1 VILEESVQE
10 GVPIELA
17 ELLYDIAWEEGLDPA
32 IGFELVRTGLGV
44 GPPPEGVSNVAEV
57 PTADRYLPAWMFPA
71 TPPDLMLR
79 ERMLRVSFRR
89 LRGLLEANDDVD
101 QAFRLFANEPD
112 VGHYGY

>member
-1 VILEESVQE
+1 
-10 GVPIELA
+10 
-17 ELLYDIAWEEGLDPA
+17 
-32 IGFELVRTGLGV
+32 
-44 GPPPEGVSNVAEV
+44 
-57 PTADRYLPAWMFPA
+57 
-71 TPPDLMLR
+71 MLR